1 MKTVAVF
8 TGTRAEYG
16 LLHPLLT
23 KLTQHSE
30 MTLQLIVSGMHLS
43 PQFGE
48 TWRSIEADGFVI
60 DAKVEM
66 LLASDTG
73 CGVAKSMGV
82 GVIGFADALERLR
95 PDCLVILGDRY
106 EALAIAQ
113 VAAVMRIPIAH
124 LHGGELTE
132 GAYDDPI
139 RHAITK
145 LSHYHF
151 VASEEYRQ
159 RVIQMGEQPS
169 KVWNV
174 GALGIENIRTVS
186 RVSLSVINQK
196 FKLDLNQPFVM
207 VTYHP
212 VTAGDEDSEEAFGNL
227 LSALDE
233 YPGYQ
238 VLLTYPNS
246 DNGGHRLI
254 QMLEEYVSERIG
266 RVFAVPSLGM
276 QCYLSAVFLCD
287 AVIGNSS
294 SGVIE
299 VPSLNTPTVNIGVRQ
314 KGRLAA
320 DSVIH
325 SGTTRGE
332 ISRAIGQALSPQAK
346 QVAESSENPYGSGE
360 TSARV
365 VDILSEQQPPAAKVF
380 HDISE
385 RQKDGSEW

>member
-1 MKTVAVF
+1 MKTIAVF

-23 KLTQHSE
+23 KLARHPE
-30 MTLQLIVSGMHLS
+30 MDLQLIVSGMHLS

-48 TWRSIEADGFVI
+48 TWRTIEADGFTI

-66 LLASDTG
+66 LLASDTS

-151 VASEEYRQ
+151 VASGEYRQ
-159 RVIQMGEQPS
+159 RVIQMGEQPGS
-169 KVWNV
+169 VWNV
-174 GALGIENIRTVS
+174 GALGIENIRTVP
-186 RVSLSVINQK
+186 RVPLSAINEK
-196 FKLDLNQPFVM
+196 FKLDLKPPFLL

-212 VTAGDEDSEEAFGNL
+212 VTAGEEDSEQAFGNL
-227 LSALDE
+227 LAALDE
-233 YPGYQ
+233 FPDYQ
-238 VLLTYPNS
+238 VLITYPNA

-254 QMLEEYVSERIG
+254 QRLEQYASERVN

-276 QCYLSAVFLCD
+276 QCYLSAVEHCA
-287 AVIGNSS
+287 AVVGNSS

-299 VPSLNTPTVNIGVRQ
+299 VPSLKTPTVNIGGRQ

-320 DSVIH
+320 ASVIH
-325 SGTTRGE
+325 SGTTRE
-332 ISRAIGQALSPQAK
+332 AIQEAITQALAPRAQQA
-346 QVAESSENPYGSGE
+346 AETCENPYGSGE
-360 TSARV
+360 TSARI
-365 VDILSEQQPPAAKVF
+365 VDILRNEPPPGAKRF
-380 HDISE
+380 HDMPWSHE
-385 RQKDGSEW
+385 E

>member
-8 TGTRAEYG
+8 TGTRADYG

-23 KLTQHSE
+23 KLAHHSE
-30 MTLQLIVSGMHLS
+30 MDLQLIVSGMHLS

-48 TWRSIEADGFVI
+48 TWRTIEADGFTI

-66 LLASDTG
+66 LLASDTSS
-73 CGVAKSMGV
+73 GVAKSMGV
-82 GVIGFADALERLR
+82 GVIGFADALERLH
-95 PDCLVILGDRY
+95 PDGLVILGDRY

-124 LHGGELTE
+124 LHGGEITE

-151 VASEEYRQ
+151 VAAEAYRQ
-159 RVIQMGEQPS
+159 RVIQLGEPPAC
-169 KVWNV
+169 VWNV
-174 GALGIENIRTVS
+174 GALGIENIGTVP
-186 RVSLSVINQK
+186 RVPLSTINQK
-196 FKLDLNQPFVM
+196 FDLDLKQPFFL

-212 VTAGDEDSEEAFGNL
+212 VTAGDEDSGETFGNL
-227 LSALDE
+227 LAALDDFPE
-233 YPGYQ
+233 HQ

-254 QMLEEYVSERIG
+254 RMLEQYADERPG

-276 QCYLSAVFLCD
+276 QCYLSAVELCD

-299 VPSLNTPTVNIGVRQ
+299 VPSIKTPAVNIGVRQ
-314 KGRLAA
+314 RGRLAA
-320 DSVIH
+320 ESVIH
-325 SGTTRGE
+325 SGM
-332 ISRAIGQALSPQAK
+332 SRANIRGAIEQALSPAAK
-346 QVAESSENPYGSGE
+346 YMAETCDNPYGSGE
-360 TSARV
+360 TSARIV
-365 VDILSEQQPPAAKVF
+365 EILRNQQPPGAKQF
-380 HDISE
+380 HDIP
-385 RQKDGSEW
+385 RPDKDQGEW

>member
-1 MKTVAVF
+1 MKTIAVF

-23 KLTQHSE
+23 RLAHDPAVN
-30 MTLQLIVSGMHLS
+30 LQLIVSGMHLS

-48 TWRSIEADGFVI
+48 TWRTIEADGFTI

-66 LLASDTG
+66 LLASDTS
-73 CGVAKSMGV
+73 CGVAKSMGL
-82 GVIGFADALERLR
+82 GVLGFADALERLR
-95 PDCLVILGDRY
+95 PECLVILGDRY

-113 VAAVMRIPIAH
+113 VAVVMRIPIAH
-124 LHGGELTE
+124 LHGGEITE
-132 GAYDDPI
+132 GAYDDPL

-145 LSHYHF
+145 LSHFHF
-151 VASEEYRQ
+151 VASEEYYK
-159 RVIQMGEQPS
+159 RVVQMGESPAC
-169 KVWNV
+169 VWNV
-174 GALGIENIRTVS
+174 GALGIENIRKVP
-186 RVSLSVINQK
+186 RLSLSAINER
-196 FKLDLNQPFVM
+196 FNLDLNQPFFL

-212 VTAGDEDSEEAFGNL
+212 VTAGDEDSQQTFNNL

-233 YPGYQ
+233 FPDHQ

-254 QMLEEYVSERIG
+254 QRLEQHASERIG

-276 QCYLSAVFLCD
+276 QCYLSAVALSD

-299 VPSLNTPTVNIGVRQ
+299 VPSLKTPAINIGIRQ

-325 SGTTRGE
+325 CGTTKGD
-332 ISRAIGQALSPQAK
+332 IAKAITMALTPRAK
-346 QVAESSENPYGSGE
+346 QASETCENPYGGGD
-360 TSARV
+360 TSAKI
-365 VDILSEQQPPAAKVF
+365 VDILRRQTTSGAKAF

-385 RQKDGSEW
+385 RQKDQH

>member
-1 MKTVAVF
+1 MKPAIKTVAVF

-16 LLHPLLT
+16 LLHPLL
-23 KLTQHSE
+23 KGLAEHSE
-30 MTLQLIVSGMHLS
+30 MNLQLIVSGMHLS

-48 TWRSIEADGFVI
+48 TWRTIEADGFAI

-66 LLASDTG
+66 LMASDTG

-82 GVIGFADALERLR
+82 GVIGFADALDRLR

-113 VAAVMRIPIAH
+113 VAVVMRIPIAH

-151 VASEEYRQ
+151 VATEEYRQ
-159 RVIQMGEQPS
+159 RVIQMGEQPGS
-169 KVWNV
+169 VWNV
-174 GALGIENIRTVS
+174 GALGIENIRTAP
-186 RVSLSVINQK
+186 RVSLDAINQK
-196 FKLDLNQPFVM
+196 FKLDLKQPFFL

-212 VTAGDEDSEEAFGNL
+212 VTAGDEDSEQTFENL
-227 LSALDE
+227 LAALDE
-233 YPGYQ
+233 FPGHQ

-254 QMLEEYVSERIG
+254 QMLEHYASERIG
-266 RVFAVPSLGM
+266 KVFAVPSLGM
-276 QCYLSAVFLCD
+276 QCYLSAVALCD
-287 AVIGNSS
+287 AVVGNSS

-325 SGTTRGE
+325 TGTARAN
-332 ISRAIGQALSPQAK
+332 ISRAIEEALSPQAK
-346 QVAESSENPYGSGE
+346 KVSESCDNPYGSGE
-360 TSARV
+360 TSGRI
-365 VDILSEQQPPAAKVF
+365 VDILREQQPPGAKVF
-380 HDISE
+380 YSISE
-385 RQKDGSEW
+385 RRED

>member
-16 LLHPLLT
+16 LLHPLLM
-23 KLTQHSE
+23 KLARHPE
-30 MTLQLIVSGMHLS
+30 MTMQLIVSGMHLS

-48 TWRSIEADGFVI
+48 TWRTIEADGFAI

-66 LLASDTG
+66 LLASDTS
-73 CGVAKSMGV
+73 CGVAKSMGL
-82 GVIGFADALERLR
+82 GGIGFADALERLR

-159 RVIQMGEQPS
+159 RVIQMGEHPDT
-169 KVWNV
+169 VWNV
-174 GALGIENIRTVS
+174 GALGIENIRTVP
-186 RVSLSVINQK
+186 RVPLAAINHK
-196 FKLDLNQPFVM
+196 FKLDLKQPFFL

-212 VTAGDEDSEEAFGNL
+212 VTAGDEDSEQTFENL
-227 LSALDE
+227 LTTLDE
-233 YPGYQ
+233 FPEYQ

-246 DNGGHRLI
+246 DNGGRRLI
-254 QMLEEYVSERIG
+254 QILEHYASERIG

-276 QCYLSAVFLCD
+276 QCYLSAVALCD
-287 AVIGNSS
+287 AVVGNSS

-299 VPSLNTPTVNIGVRQ
+299 VPSLRTPTVNIGVRQ

-325 SGTTRGE
+325 SGTTRE
-332 ISRAIGQALSPQAK
+332 DISHAIEQTLSPRAK
-346 QVAESSENPYGSGE
+346 QVSESCDNPYGSGD
-360 TSARV
+360 TSARIV
-365 VDILSEQQPPAAKVF
+365 ELLREQQPPGAKVF
-380 HDISE
+380 HDLSE
-385 RQKDGSEW
+385 R

>member
-23 KLTQHSE
+23 RLTQHSE
-30 MTLQLIVSGMHLS
+30 MNLQLIVSGMHLS

-48 TWRSIEADGFVI
+48 TWRTIEADGFTI

-66 LLASDTG
+66 LLASDTS

-82 GVIGFADALERLR
+82 GVIGFADALERLQ

-151 VASEEYRQ
+151 AASEEYRQ
-159 RVIQMGEQPS
+159 RVIQMGEQPDS
-169 KVWNV
+169 VWNV
-174 GALGIENIRTVS
+174 GALGIENIRTVP
-186 RVSLSVINQK
+186 RVSLAAINQK
-196 FKLDLNQPFVM
+196 FGLDLKQPFFL

-212 VTAGDEDSEEAFGNL
+212 VTAGDEDSEQTFDNL
-227 LSALDE
+227 LTALDE
-233 YPGYQ
+233 FPEHQ

-254 QMLEEYVSERIG
+254 QMLEHFASERIG
-266 RVFAVPSLGM
+266 RVFAIPSLGM
-276 QCYLSAVFLCD
+276 QCYLSAVALGD

-325 SGTTRGE
+325 SGTTREG
-332 ISRAIGQALSPQAK
+332 ISRAIERALSPMTK
-346 QVAESSENPYGSGE
+346 QVSESCGNPYGSGE
-360 TSARV
+360 TSARI
-365 VDILSEQQPPAAKVF
+365 VDILREQQPPGAKVF

-385 RQKDGSEW
+385 RQED

>member
-1 MKTVAVF
+1 MKTIAVF

-16 LLHPLLT
+16 LLCPLLR
-23 KLTQHSE
+23 KLAHHSE
-30 MTLQLIVSGMHLS
+30 FKLQLVVSGMHLS

-48 TWRSIEADGFVI
+48 TWRTIEADGFAI

-66 LLASDTG
+66 LLASDTS
-73 CGVAKSMGV
+73 CGVAKSMGL
-82 GVIGFADALERLR
+82 GAIGFADALERLN

-124 LHGGELTE
+124 LHGGEITE
-132 GAYDDPI
+132 GAYDDSI

-151 VASEEYRQ
+151 VASGEYRQ
-159 RVIQMGEQPS
+159 RVIQMGEIPEN
-169 KVWNV
+169 VWNV
-174 GALGIENIRTVS
+174 GALGIENIRTVP
-186 RVSLSVINQK
+186 RIPLAEINEK
-196 FKLDLNQPFVM
+196 FDLQIRQPYFL

-212 VTAGDEDSEEAFGNL
+212 VTVGDEDSEKTFENL

-233 YPGYQ
+233 FPQHQ

-254 QMLEEYVSERIG
+254 QMLEQYASERLG
-266 RVFAVPSLGM
+266 KVFAVPSLGM
-276 QCYLSAVFLCD
+276 QCYLSAVSCSD

-299 VPSLNTPTVNIGVRQ
+299 VPSLGTPSVNVGVRQ

-325 SGTTRGE
+325 AGTSKKE
-332 ISRAIGQALSPQAK
+332 LKQSIDDALSADARRISK
-346 QVAESSENPYGSGE
+346 TCENPYGNGE
-360 TSARV
+360 TSEMIVEVLRS
-365 VDILSEQQPPAAKVF
+365 LQPSGPKQF
-380 HDISE
+380 FDLPRSQE
-385 RQKDGSEW
+385 GEY